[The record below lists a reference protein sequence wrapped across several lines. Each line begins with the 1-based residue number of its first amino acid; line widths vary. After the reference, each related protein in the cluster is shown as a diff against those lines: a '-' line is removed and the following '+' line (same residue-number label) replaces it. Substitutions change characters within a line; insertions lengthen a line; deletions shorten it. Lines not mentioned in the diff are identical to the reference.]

1 MAKQKLTPEEKAQR
15 KAERK
20 EKFKAMNAKNGLQKA
35 GIVFFEANRVFRFA
49 QNKGRRVYE
58 IIEK

>member
-1 MAKQKLTPEEKAQR
+1 M
-15 KAERK
+15 
-20 EKFKAMNAKNGLQKA
+20 A
-35 GIVFFEANRVFRFA
+35 GIVFFEANRDFRFA